1 MTHPERVA
9 EYLGHIA
16 EAIRRATRYVEPLDN
31 ADALR
36 QAEQI
41 QDAMIRN
48 LEIIGEA
55 ANRIMNA
62 DPGFAAAHPDL
73 PWIGMR
79 GMRNKVI
86 HEYFDVDWDVVW
98 RTIRDD
104 LPPLGRRIEALLEQ
118 PQHR

>member
-16 EAIRRATRYVEPLDN
+16 EAIRRATRYVEPLDD

-41 QDAMIRN
+41 QDAVIRN

-62 DPGFAAAHPDL
+62 DPDFTE
-73 PWIGMR
+73 
-79 GMRNKVI
+79 VI
-86 HEYFDVDWDVVW
+86 PTFPGSGCGGCAT
-98 RTIRDD
+98 R
-104 LPPLGRRIEALLEQ
+104 
-118 PQHR
+118 